1 MSDKIKN
8 IFIGIIFFVVLIL
21 GTSFVIDTI
30 LIDVLKVDNGLI
42 GSIVGGIIGM
52 VGVIVT
58 TYFIIEANK
67 NQWRIR

>member
-30 LIDVLKVDNGLI
+30 LIDGLLI
-42 GSIVGGIIGM
+42 SLSKQ
-52 VGVIVT
+52 T
-58 TYFIIEANK
+58 K